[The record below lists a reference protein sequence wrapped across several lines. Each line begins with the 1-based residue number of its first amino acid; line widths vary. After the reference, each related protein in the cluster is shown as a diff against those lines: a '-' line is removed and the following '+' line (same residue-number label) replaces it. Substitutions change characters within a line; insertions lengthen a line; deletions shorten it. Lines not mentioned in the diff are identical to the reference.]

1 MNTKTPL
8 NSCFIMFFFFFK
20 TWGRKLCESQI
31 MRDRSENSICYLW
44 VSETACSA
52 RRRRW
57 DEERREERAREDTKW
72 SRKYKKHQRE
82 GKSVERWRKEW
93 NASHRYI
100 HSKLA
105 ESENT
110 FLFSLRFGSSSTLS
124 WCFTQLKMVT
134 RVDECF
140 HFACGKLNFLDD
152 LSLLGAKKKKFLLPP
167 TFSVISNVRRQYIQS
182 LRTAVVISLY
192 FYWFCQRT

>member
-1 MNTKTPL
+1 MNRRSWETGARILFVIYECQKLPALHGGEDGTKNEGRKEREKTRSGAENTK
-8 NSCFIMFFFFFK
+8 SIRGK
-20 TWGRKLCESQI
+20 ES
-31 MRDRSENSICYLW
+31 R
-44 VSETACSA
+44 
-52 RRRRW
+52 
-57 DEERREERAREDTKW
+57 
-72 SRKYKKHQRE
+72 
-82 GKSVERWRKEW
+82 VERWRKEW